1 MGATGLWSGQII
13 LGVEYILALAGDGP
27 FVVVEAAPEAHK
39 EVARFK
45 AVAHM
50 CWSTPA
56 LSNGRAYIRNTAR
69 LGQCR
74 GWLAGASV
82 WMLARTSRLMPFKL
96 GIM

>member
-1 MGATGLWSGQII
+1 VGATGLWSGQII

-45 AVAHM
+45 ALASM
-50 CWSTPA
+50 CWSRPA
-56 LSNGRAYIRNTAR
+56 LRIGRIYIRNAPC
-69 LGQCR
+69 LGQRR
-74 GWLAGASV
+74 GRLAGAAER
-82 WMLARTSRLMPFKL
+82 MLARTSRLTPLKV